1 MRIEITS
8 TQAGASRT
16 RASRTTVRPAVQGAV
31 QTTVQ
36 GAVQTTVQATVQ
48 ATVRGAVLPAVQA
61 AVAWAGPPIAASSLR
76 VDPSKRGPF
85 SAGCA
90 TPTPVRWDAVRG

>member
-8 TQAGASRT
+8 TQAGASLT
-16 RASRTTVRPAVQGAV
+16 RASRTTVRP
-31 QTTVQ
+31 
-36 GAVQTTVQATVQ
+36 
-48 ATVRGAVLPAVQA
+48 TVRGAVLPAVQA